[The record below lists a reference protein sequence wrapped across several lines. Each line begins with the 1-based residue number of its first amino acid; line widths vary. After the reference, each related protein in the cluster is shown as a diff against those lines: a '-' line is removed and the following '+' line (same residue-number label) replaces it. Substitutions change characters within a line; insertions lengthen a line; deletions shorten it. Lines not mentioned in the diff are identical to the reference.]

1 MKPEIYLAWHDTGIP
16 GTWLSWFINQHKN
29 FPQPMGSYM
38 YNKPMDPILDAM
50 DIGEHRPHPLHFA
63 SSIGPW
69 NAPFLK
75 DTPRTKHP
83 GGGFFGTSHMLS
95 HTYLSIDKVV
105 QQARDKSLNNF
116 PQFSKVCL
124 KLFSNHMTME
134 NPMFIK
140 SMFDKIRKEVTIK
153 KNITA
158 RAGTASKLIS
168 DRLNDLEGRK
178 PDSNDELMIKYHERR
193 NTTEWLPKLAKLAPT
208 YVVDFGK
215 LLNYDYE
222 EYNKLLIEIDEEPL
236 DNWKELVDII
246 KEVFTKYK

>member
-1 MKPEIYLAWHDTGIP
+1 MKPEIYLVWHDPGIP

-29 FPQPMGSYM
+29 FPQPTGRYM
-38 YNKPMDPILDAM
+38 YNKPMNPMLDSM
-50 DIGEHRPHPLHFA
+50 DIGEHRPHPLHFG

-75 DTPRTKHP
+75 DTDRTKH
-83 GGGFFGTSHMLS
+83 LVS
-95 HTYLSIDKVV
+95 HTYLSIDEVV
-105 QQARDKSLNNF
+105 KQAREISFNNF

-134 NPMFIK
+134 NPLFNK
-140 SMFDKIRKEVTIK
+140 STFDKIRKEVTIK
-153 KNITA
+153 KNITI
-158 RAGTASKLIS
+158 RVGTASKLIS